1 MIYLYYGCIHNLYYM
16 DFYQQ
21 RYIYEPSFTYRKFV
35 NLDQPYSEHNNELG
49 PINLIIQ
56 TYPIQRP
63 EKLEELLL
71 CLHNNLNNKCIKKIY
86 NLYEGNIDFLP
97 EYIKHH
103 DKLINLKVHK
113 DEKEYTYTHVPD
125 FSKLNNGLQY
135 IKTGYENGGVDET
148 TDKPMFLNN
157 LKDRL
162 TWKYFITFCLKTFQ
176 DGEIVCIANSDIILE
191 DSFEWYS
198 VSNMLNDKLALCL
211 SRHEIDKKG
220 DVFVDFWAMKCWS
233 QDCWV
238 FRKTDKMKTLQ
249 SRIDFS
255 IGNCMGCDNVIA
267 GLALANKYI
276 PINYA
281 FKYRIFHLDRVTKI
295 RKENVTLTKSHD
307 NRIVENMSNLP
318 MAKPCP
324 FINYGGLLA
333 QPIHTVYNTM
343 VAHVDNNAVCER
355 SHYHVHN

>member
-1 MIYLYYGCIHNLYYM
+1 MYYVCIHM

-21 RYIYEPSFTYRKFV
+21 RYKYEPSFAYRKFI
-35 NLDQPYSEHNNELG
+35 NLDQPYTQHNNELG

-56 TYPIQRP
+56 TYPIQKP
-63 EKLEELLL
+63 DKLEELLL

-97 EYIKHH
+97 EHIKHH

-125 FSKLNNGLQY
+125 FSKLNKSLQY
-135 IKTGYENGGVDET
+135 IKTGYENGGIDET
-148 TDKPMFLNN
+148 TDKSVFTNN

-162 TWKYFITFCLKTFQ
+162 TWNYFITFCLKTFQ
-176 DGEIVCIANSDIILE
+176 DGEIICVANSDIILE

-198 VSNMLNDKLALCL
+198 ISNVLNDKLALCL

-238 FRKTDKMKTLQ
+238 FRKTDKMKTLK

-267 GLALANKYI
+267 GFALANKYI

-281 FKYRIFHLDRVTKI
+281 LKYRIFHLDRVTKI
-295 RKENVTLTKSHD
+295 VEKQVVLTKSHD
-307 NRIVENMSNLP
+307 NRIIENMPNLP
-318 MAKPCP
+318 NAKPCP
-324 FINYGGLLA
+324 FLNYGWLLT
-333 QPIHTVYNTM
+333 QPINAVYNTI
-343 VAHVDNNAVCER
+343 VEHVNRGSQACSSID
-355 SHYHVHN
+355 YHGH

>member
-1 MIYLYYGCIHNLYYM
+1 M

-21 RYIYEPSFTYRKFV
+21 RYNYEPSFRYHKMI
-35 NLDQPYSEHNNELG
+35 NLDQPYAQHNNEVG
-49 PINLIIQ
+49 SINLIIQ

-86 NLYEGNIDFLP
+86 NLYEGHIDFLP
-97 EYIKHH
+97 EHIKHH
-103 DKLINLKVHK
+103 EKLINLKIQK
-113 DEKEYTYTHVPD
+113 DEKEYTYTYVPD
-125 FSKLNNGLQY
+125 FGKNDNH
-135 IKTGYENGGVDET
+135 IKKGYELGGINEN
-148 TDKPMFLNN
+148 TDKSLFTNN

-162 TWKYFITFCLKTFQ
+162 TWNYFITFCMNQFQ
-176 DGEIVCIANSDIILE
+176 DNEIVCVANSDIILE
-191 DSFEWYS
+191 DSFEWFS
-198 VSNMLNDKLALCL
+198 ISAALNDTYALCL

-238 FRKTDKMKTLQ
+238 FRKTNKMKTLR

-255 IGNCMGCDNVIA
+255 IGQCMGCDNTIA
-267 GLALANKYI
+267 GLAMVNKYL

-295 RKENVTLTKSHD
+295 MKNNVVLSYIHD
-307 NRIVENMSNLP
+307 NRVVENTHILPQAEPCPFLNYEQIFKLPFNAAYNKIVEN
-318 MAKPCP
+318 
-324 FINYGGLLA
+324 I
-333 QPIHTVYNTM
+333 T
-343 VAHVDNNAVCER
+343 NNIKCR
-355 SHYHVHN
+355 TRQYHVHL

>member
-1 MIYLYYGCIHNLYYM
+1 MIYLYYVCIHNLYDM

-21 RYIYEPSFTYRKFV
+21 RYNYEPSFTYRKFV
-35 NLDQPYSEHNNELG
+35 NLDQPYTQHNKELG

-56 TYPIQRP
+56 TYPIQKP
-63 EKLEELLL
+63 DKLEELLL

-86 NLYEGNIDFLP
+86 NLYEGHVDFLP
-97 EYIKHH
+97 DHIKHH
-103 DKLINLKVHK
+103 VKLINIKVHK
-113 DEKEYTYTHVPD
+113 DEKEYTHTHSPN
-125 FSKLNNGLQY
+125 FSNMNNY
-135 IKTGYENGGVDET
+135 IKIGYENGGIDAT
-148 TDKPMFLNN
+148 TDKSLFTNN

-162 TWKYFITFCLKTFQ
+162 TWNYFIKFCLVTFP
-176 DGEIVCIANSDIILE
+176 DNEIVCVANSDIILE

-198 VSNMLNDKLALCL
+198 ISNLLNDKLALCL

-220 DVFVDFWAMKCWS
+220 DVFVDFWAMKHWS

-238 FRKTDKMKTLQ
+238 FRKTDKMKTLR

-255 IGNCMGCDNVIA
+255 IGQCMGCDNVIA

-295 RKENVTLTKSHD
+295 VKEQNVLTKSHD
-307 NRIVENMSNLP
+307 NRIIENIQHLP
-318 MAKPCP
+318 NAKPCP
-324 FINYGGLLA
+324 FINYGLLLL
-333 QPIHTVYNTM
+333 QPIRTVYNTI
-343 VAHVDNNAVCER
+343 VAHVDNNDECGR
-355 SHYHVHN
+355 KNYHVHNI